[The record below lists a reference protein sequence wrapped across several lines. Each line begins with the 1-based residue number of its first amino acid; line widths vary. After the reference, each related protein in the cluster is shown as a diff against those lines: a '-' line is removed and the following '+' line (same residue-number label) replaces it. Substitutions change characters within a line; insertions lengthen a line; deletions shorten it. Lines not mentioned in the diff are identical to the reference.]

1 MVAFDG
7 ATQRQEA
14 FYGVSPRH
22 CAKPRHRNGG
32 WHPGLSDGGR
42 WNREHSGTEVHFL
55 PDAQIF
61 GKVEFHYDILAKR
74 MRELS
79 FLNHGVRIRF
89 TDVRSGKTEAFAFAG
104 GVKGFVEYINKSKQ
118 VL

>member
-1 MVAFDG
+1 MRERFIAMVAFDG

-22 CAKPRHRNGG
+22 CANRVTEMA
-32 WHPGLSDGGR
+32 DGIPVSPMAVVGTA
-42 WNREHSGTEVHFL
+42 EHSGTEVHFL

-89 TDVRSGKTEAFAFAG
+89 TDVRSGKTEA
-104 GVKGFVEYINKSKQ
+104 
-118 VL
+118 

>member
-1 MVAFDG
+1 MRAANLTRTAISLRRPAWRGRLMRERFIAMVAFYG

-32 WHPGLSDGGR
+32 CIPVSPMAVVGTA
-42 WNREHSGTEVHFL
+42 EHSGTEVHFL

-79 FLNHGVRIRF
+79 
-89 TDVRSGKTEAFAFAG
+89 
-104 GVKGFVEYINKSKQ
+104 
-118 VL
+118 